1 MSKNKKQDGKSWAI
15 KITFLTF
22 FLSMAFNVISESLV
36 GNAGLVGA
44 LFVLFAII
52 LIGIICDMVGTAVTT
67 EGVAPFNAMAA
78 NKVKG
83 ARKAV
88 DLVKKAS
95 QVSNICNDVI
105 GDICGIISGATV
117 AIIIVKIA
125 SIYNLKETVV
135 ISVVLNGVVA
145 ALTVG
150 GKAFGKH
157 ISMNNSTEIVRKA
170 AVFVEFFSIKRRIK
184 KWKPKKD

>member
-22 FLSMAFNVISESLV
+22 FLSMTFNVVSESLV

-67 EGVAPFNAMAA
+67 EGIAPFNAMAA

-125 SIYNLKETVV
+125 AIYNLQETVV

-157 ISMNNSTEIVRKA
+157 ISMNNSTEIVRKT
-170 AVFVEFFSIKRRIK
+170 AVFLEFFSIKRRLK
-184 KWKPKKD
+184 K

>member
-1 MSKNKKQDGKSWAI
+1 MSKDKKNEGRSWAI

-22 FLSMAFNVISESLV
+22 GLSMAFNVISETLV

-44 LFVLFAII
+44 LFVLVAII
-52 LIGIICDMVGTAVTT
+52 AVGIICDMVGTAVTT

-88 DLVKKAS
+88 DLVSKAS

-125 SIYNLKETVV
+125 GIYNLSETFV
-135 ISVVLNGVVA
+135 ISIILNGVVA
-145 ALTVG
+145 AITVG
-150 GKAFGKH
+150 GKALGKH
-157 ISMNNSTEIVRKA
+157 IAMANSTEIVRKA
-170 AVFVEFFSIKRRIK
+170 AVFVELFSFKRRSEK
-184 KWKPKKD
+184 

>member
-1 MSKNKKQDGKSWAI
+1 MSKHTNQDAKSWAI

-22 FLSMAFNVISESLV
+22 FLSMTFNVISESLV

-67 EGVAPFNAMAA
+67 EGIAPFNAMAA

-170 AVFVEFFSIKRRIK
+170 AVFVEFFSIKRRLK
-184 KWKPKKD
+184 K

>member
-1 MSKNKKQDGKSWAI
+1 MEIGGNMSKDKKQDGKSWAI

-22 FLSMAFNVISESLV
+22 ILSMSFNVISEALV

-52 LIGIICDMVGTAVTT
+52 AIGIVCDMVGTAVTA

-88 DLVKKAS
+88 DLVSKAS

-125 SIYNLKETVV
+125 AIYNLKETVV
-135 ISVVLNGVVA
+135 ISIILNGLVA

-150 GKAFGKH
+150 GKALGKH

-170 AVFVEFFSIKRRIK
+170 AVFVELFSFRRRK
-184 KWKPKKD
+184 S

>member
-1 MSKNKKQDGKSWAI
+1 MSKDKKNEGRSWAI

-22 FLSMAFNVISESLV
+22 GLSMAFNVISETLV
-36 GNAGLVGA
+36 GNASVVGA
-44 LFVLFAII
+44 LFVLVAII
-52 LIGIICDMVGTAVTT
+52 AVGIICDMVGTAVTT

-88 DLVKKAS
+88 DLVSKAS

-125 SIYNLKETVV
+125 GIYNLSETFV
-135 ISVVLNGVVA
+135 ISIILNGVVA
-145 ALTVG
+145 AITVG
-150 GKAFGKH
+150 GKALGKH
-157 ISMNNSTEIVRKA
+157 IAMANSTEIVRKA
-170 AVFVEFFSIKRRIK
+170 AVFVELFSFKRRSEK
-184 KWKPKKD
+184 

>member
-1 MSKNKKQDGKSWAI
+1 MSKDKKNEGRNWAI

-22 FLSMAFNVISESLV
+22 VLSMSFNIISEVLV

-44 LFVLFAII
+44 LVVLFAII
-52 LIGIICDMVGTAVTT
+52 ALGIACDMVGTAVTT

-88 DLVKKAS
+88 DLVLKAS

-125 SIYNLKETVV
+125 GIYNISETFV
-135 ISVVLNGVVA
+135 ISIILNGVVA

-150 GKAFGKH
+150 GKALGKH
-157 ISMNNSTEIVRKA
+157 VAMANSTEIVRKA
-170 AVFVEFFSIKRRIK
+170 AVLVELFSFKKRAK
-184 KWKPKKD
+184 

>member
-1 MSKNKKQDGKSWAI
+1 MSKDKKNEGRSWAI

-22 FLSMAFNVISESLV
+22 GLSMAFNVISETLV

-44 LFVLFAII
+44 LFVLVAII
-52 LIGIICDMVGTAVTT
+52 AIGIICDMVGTAVTT
-67 EGVAPFNAMAA
+67 EGVAPFNARAA

-88 DLVKKAS
+88 DLVSKAS

-125 SIYNLKETVV
+125 GIYNLSETFV
-135 ISVVLNGVVA
+135 ISIILNGVVA

-150 GKAFGKH
+150 GKALGKH
-157 ISMNNSTEIVRKA
+157 IAIANSTEIVRKA
-170 AVFVEFFSIKRRIK
+170 AVYVELFSFKRRSEK
-184 KWKPKKD
+184 

>member
-52 LIGIICDMVGTAVTT
+52 LIGIICDMVGT

-125 SIYNLKETVV
+125 SIYNLKETVI

-170 AVFVEFFSIKRRIK
+170 AVFVEFFSIKGRIK
-184 KWKPKKD
+184 K